1 MEFFNRRLPA
11 YLTDRT
17 GVISMLVFT
26 AVFALVFINAY
37 RPFNV
42 EQLYPSVDGFTIFLV
57 SSLLIMLGL
66 VVVAVSRLL
75 LYYRA
80 RKRVITY
87 LNFGIWII
95 VEVMLLAGVY
105 ARLACIYIPS
115 PEQHIYKL
123 LLNTFKNTFL
133 VIVIPYTISILYI
146 VLRDYSRRLKLVDEL
161 QKASQEEKTPV
172 TLSFYDSK
180 GEIRLS
186 IKRENLLYIEACD
199 NYVNIWYTNKNK
211 VEHFLLRST
220 LKAVSAYNWGG
231 KIHRCHRSYIV
242 NFDNVNLIRREK
254 DGSVCAD
261 FGMEGVVD
269 IPISATYAD
278 TVSQSFLK

>member
-1 MEFFNRRLPA
+1 MEFFKRRLPA
-11 YLTDRT
+11 YITDRT

-42 EQLYPSVDGFTIFLV
+42 EQIYPSVDGFTIFLV

-75 LYYRA
+75 LYYQA

-87 LNFGIWII
+87 LGFGIWIT

-146 VLRDYSRRLKLVDEL
+146 ILRDYSRRLKLVDEL
-161 QKASQEEKTPV
+161 QKASREESMPA

-180 GEIRLS
+180 GDIRLS

-231 KIHRCHRSYIV
+231 RIHRCHRSYIV
-242 NFDNVNLIRREK
+242 NFDNVSLIRREK

-261 FGMEGVVD
+261 FGMEGVGD

-278 TVSQSFLK
+278 TISQSFLK